1 MAKGLAPQ
9 RCTEGADA
17 MAGSQA
23 HKKGTL
29 MRSRVFT
36 PPATFALRCILA
48 GCSAL
53 AATNAQPIA
62 GDLTKAKIFYVR

>member
-1 MAKGLAPQ
+1 
-9 RCTEGADA
+9 

-53 AATNAQPIA
+53 ATAERKPHPRRYPAARMTRRFTSARYS
-62 GDLTKAKIFYVR
+62 GRTR